1 MRPIRKFFRD
11 LLTGINGKT
20 YDLGRVSWLWT
31 QLAIL
36 AAATANWWHGATI
49 PLLELGGALGANTA
63 LHGAAIGF
71 KASTEPQPPQEPDVT
86 VPNS

>member
-1 MRPIRKFFRD
+1 MKAPKWLRD
-11 LLTGINGKT
+11 LLTGINGST

-31 QLAIL
+31 QVVII
-36 AAATANWWHGATI
+36 AAAIANWFQGATI

-71 KASTEPQPPQEPDVT
+71 KANTEPQAPVT
-86 VPNS
+86 QDP